1 MKHTIHTTILPSEIL
16 SASRELF
23 NSNRGQYLEYISQV
37 FWWNKRVNLI
47 SRDVSHETM
56 VKHVQHS
63 LLLAGVEEVVNA
75 DKILDTGSGGGLPGV
90 PLSIAM
96 PDKIITANDIV
107 SKKMMAVKQIARKMG
122 CDNFNT
128 VTGSIGEYDLDGD
141 ELIVSKH
148 AFKIGELIDHLG
160 DKSWS
165 RIVFLKGE
173 KEAYDEIRDVDLPLK
188 VDIIEL
194 EEALED
200 SFYKGKAIVKI
211 VRKDEKL

>member
-1 MKHTIHTTILPSEIL
+1 M
-16 SASRELF
+16 
-23 NSNRGQYLEYISQV
+23 
-37 FWWNKRVNLI
+37 
-47 SRDVSHETM
+47 
-56 VKHVQHS
+56 
-63 LLLAGVEEVVNA
+63 
-75 DKILDTGSGGGLPGV
+75 
-90 PLSIAM
+90 
-96 PDKIITANDIV
+96 
-107 SKKMMAVKQIARKMG
+107 
-122 CDNFNT
+122 
-128 VTGSIGEYDLDGD
+128 
-141 ELIVSKH
+141 
-148 AFKIGELIDHLG
+148 IDHLG